1 MNLVSQVDEGGRVW
15 SRPLGTKAVR
25 RIERRKPRQSGSAN
39 LVAQV
44 DAGASRVSVAE
55 NRGNQGSQQQRQSAA
70 ATVRSVSSS
79 DSQVSQPG
87 RSQSGRSQAAQ
98 VDAGGR
104 VGSLSPKTGAV
115 RSENVVSG
123 SPGLHHRVRTTQAY
137 VYKPRTSD
145 ATVEIVVTSLVNLA
159 NSLFSRKLS

>member
-44 DAGASRVSVAE
+44 DAGGQSGLCRRKPRQS
-55 NRGNQGSQQQRQSAA
+55 GQSAA

-115 RSENVVSG
+115 RSENVDSG